1 MKKKLFF
8 CFSALLCLWIALA
21 GCAPQA
27 GKTAFAESTD
37 NNIVAVSSST
47 AEEQSDR
54 VAVIGSASVTLVPDM
69 AELTFDVT
77 TDGNTAADVTAQNEK
92 AVNKVTEDL
101 ISSGI
106 KKEDI
111 QTTGFSVYPEY
122 TYDDQGQKAS
132 NGYTAI
138 TSITVTIRSVDSI
151 GKTVDQAI
159 KSGANGAY
167 GITYSLSNGEA
178 KYNEMLA
185 QSYEAAKKK
194 ADALAAAAGKKTD
207 GVIYMEENQQ
217 AYEMAMT
224 QTSQTVSAAK
234 ETANENTETKFE
246 PGSMEISAQVQFVFA
261 LK

>member
-1 MKKKLFF
+1 MKKKLLICIFT
-8 CFSALLCLWIALA
+8 LMCLFITLA

-27 GKTAFAESTD
+27 SRSAFAETSD
-37 NNIVAVSSST
+37 NSITTVSNTS
-47 AEEQSDR
+47 AEQTNR

-69 AELTFDVT
+69 AEIIFDITTDGDTATDVT
-77 TDGNTAADVTAQNEK
+77 TQNEK
-92 AVNKVTEDL
+92 AADKVTADL

-122 TYDDQGQKAS
+122 TYDDQGKKAS
-132 NGYTAI
+132 NGYTAT
-138 TSITVTIRSVDSI
+138 TSIAVTIRSIDSI

-178 KYNEMLA
+178 KYNELLA
-185 QSYEAAKKK
+185 QSYEVAKKK

-207 GVIYMEENQQ
+207 GVVYMEENQQ
-217 AYEMAMT
+217 AYEMAMP

-234 ETANENTETKFE
+234 ETASENTDTKFE